1 MNATPPAAALFTA
14 ATLFTNVRI
23 IDGSGE
29 PPFAGD
35 VRIEGNRIAAVS
47 RQPGALPVEGAG
59 IVDGGGAT
67 LMPGLTDAHA
77 HLSFIDSAD
86 LAGLGDLPPEEH
98 TLETM
103 KVAKL
108 VLDHGYTSCFSGS
121 AAKPRLD
128 IAIRD
133 AIDRGDIPG
142 PRLRAATKQLTVTG
156 GFGDIRR
163 PHYDLGE
170 GMASVMLDGADA
182 FRDYA
187 RTACRD
193 GVDTIKI
200 VPSASHAGPDV
211 IAEDTVMTDAEVA
224 AVCEVAAQRSR
235 KVAAHA
241 RSADAVKMCL
251 RNGVDVIYHATL
263 ADDEALDMLES
274 ARERIFVVPALG
286 LQIARLR
293 HGAEFGVPPA
303 AALRGK
309 LENEVELVA
318 AKMKQ
323 LASRGV
329 RILPGGDYGFRWIP
343 HGTNARDIGYMV
355 ELFGFTPMA
364 ALCAATRWGGALM
377 GHEGELGEVRE
388 GCLADLLL
396 VDGDPLQDLSIL
408 QDRDRLIAIMK
419 DGTFHK
425 SPPSAYAT
433 PQRQAAE

>member
-1 MNATPPAAALFTA
+1 MNATLPT
-14 ATLFTNVRI
+14 ATLFTNVTI

-29 PPFAGD
+29 PPFAGE
-35 VRIEGNRIAAVS
+35 VRVEGNRIDAVS
-47 RQPGALPVEGAG
+47 RQPGALAVEGAE

-77 HLSFIDSAD
+77 HLSFINSVD

-133 AIDRGDIPG
+133 AINRGDIPG
-142 PRLRAATKQLTVTG
+142 PRIRAATKQLTVTG

-163 PHYDLGE
+163 PHYDLGA
-170 GMASVMLDGADA
+170 GMPSVMLDGADA
-182 FRDYA
+182 FREYA

-200 VPSASHAGPDV
+200 VPSGLHAGPDS
-211 IAEDTVMTDAEVA
+211 IAEDTVMTDVEVA
-224 AVCEVAAQRSR
+224 AVCEVARQRSR

-241 RSADAVKMCL
+241 RSAEAVKMCL
-251 RNGVDVIYHATL
+251 RHGVDVIYHATL
-263 ADDEALDMLES
+263 ADDEALAMLES
-274 ARERIFVVPALG
+274 ARDRIFVAPALG

-293 HGAEFGVPPA
+293 HGADFGLPPA
-303 AALRGK
+303 SAMRDK
-309 LENEVELVA
+309 LEKEVELVA
-318 AKMKQ
+318 GKMKE
-323 LASRGV
+323 LAMRGV

-364 ALCAATRWGGALM
+364 ALVAATRWGGALM
-377 GHEGELGEVRE
+377 GYEGELGEIRE

-396 VDGDPLQDLSIL
+396 VDGDPLQDISIL
-408 QDRDRLIAIMK
+408 QDRDRLIVIMK
-419 DGTFHK
+419 DGNFHK
-425 SPPSAYAT
+425 FSPSALVA

>member
-1 MNATPPAAALFTA
+1 MR
-14 ATLFTNVRI
+14 ATLFTNVTI

-29 PPFAGD
+29 PPFSGD
-35 VRIEGNRIAAVS
+35 VRIEGNRIAAVC
-47 RQPGALPVEGAG
+47 RNPDTLPAEGAD
-59 IVDGGGAT
+59 IVDGDGAT

-77 HLSFIDSAD
+77 HLSFIDSVD

-163 PHYDLGE
+163 PHFDLGE
-170 GMASVMLDGADA
+170 GMPSVMLDGADA

-187 RTACRD
+187 RMACRD

-200 VPSASHAGPDV
+200 VPSAPHTGPDDM
-211 IAEDTVMTDAEVA
+211 AEDTVMTDAEVA
-224 AVCEVAAQRSR
+224 AVCEVAGQRGR

-263 ADDEALDMLES
+263 ADEEGLAMLEA
-274 ARERIFVVPALG
+274 ARDRVFVAPALG
-286 LQIARLR
+286 LQIARVR
-293 HGAEFGVPPA
+293 HGGEFGVPPSPE
-303 AALRGK
+303 LRDR
-309 LENEVELVA
+309 LEREVALVA
-318 AKMKQ
+318 EKMSDL
-323 LASRGV
+323 LARGV
-329 RILPGGDYGFRWIP
+329 RVLPGGDYGFRWIP
-343 HGTNARDIGYMV
+343 HGTNARDIEYLV
-355 ELFGFTPMA
+355 ELFGFSPMA
-364 ALCAATRWGGALM
+364 ALVAATRWGGALM
-377 GHEGELGEVRE
+377 GHEGELGEIRE

-396 VDGDPLQDLSIL
+396 VDGDPLRDITIL

-419 DGTFHK
+419 DGAFHK
-425 SPPSAYAT
+425 SPPPAQVV
-433 PQRQAAE
+433 PQREAAE